1 MPMEYEM
8 NKFITVPNTDHV
20 PATGV
25 LELLPAAHT
34 WINELLSAHNH
45 LKKKYNGQRPLIN
58 SIEDRN
64 TASVELMSVAAIPRF
79 NWTIDSYNEDII
91 VHSETKPK
99 SVHLWHAS
107 TCNDKRR
114 DFRLL
119 NLDDPCTCGM
129 EVMDLCLNVRII
141 IMRP

>member
-64 TASVELMSVAAIPRF
+64 AASVELMSVAAIFSLNAFSSFPRSRQTSILLYTF
-79 NWTIDSYNEDII
+79 TLKKNIGG
-91 VHSETKPK
+91 KLK
-99 SVHLWHAS
+99 SVV
-107 TCNDKRR
+107 TKR
-114 DFRLL
+114 
-119 NLDDPCTCGM
+119 G
-129 EVMDLCLNVRII
+129 
-141 IMRP
+141 